1 MGFSWKIAVQLQW
14 NPLYCS
20 FVYFYSRV
28 VNFNTL
34 IKFKW
39 IAMTV
44 ISDDSLQIHF
54 DIQKIQW
61 EP

>member
-1 MGFSWKIAVQLQW
+1 MENCSTIAMESTL
-14 NPLYCS
+14 LFFCL
-20 FVYFYSRV
+20 FFFLRV

-54 DIQKIQW
+54 DIQNIHW